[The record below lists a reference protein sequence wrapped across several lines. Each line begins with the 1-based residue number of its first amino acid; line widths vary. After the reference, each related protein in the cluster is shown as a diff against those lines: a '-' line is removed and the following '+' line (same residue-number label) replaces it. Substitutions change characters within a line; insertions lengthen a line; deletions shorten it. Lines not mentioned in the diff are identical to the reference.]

1 MHQFNV
7 RETGAKVVRQ
17 NCLLKKVRQYKRH
30 MEAFKKRIKD
40 LLPAAC
46 DFQGDSMRAREIAR
60 DAYRRAETNEEN
72 VLRISIDG
80 LIAQLASNMIK
91 RIENTDEKS
100 SYQISLVTSYI
111 RSHFLINDMILNGD
125 IVEATT
131 LIRKQ
136 LESLTRIHELDATPL
151 AKLMKKTPNVI
162 NCFKSVGKKIYPH
175 LSEIAHFATPRVGEL
190 LHVVKDGDL
199 VGPSLH
205 PRYTKSA
212 HGSFDLQA
220 LISIY
225 FLFWLIEKQKSWY
238 PNIDSTSNMAV
249 LHSVFQTA
257 LNSGVISNGETP

>member
-1 MHQFNV
+1 M
-7 RETGAKVVRQ
+7 ET
-17 NCLLKKVRQYKRH
+17 
-30 MEAFKKRIKD
+30 FKKRIED

-46 DFQGDSMRAREIAR
+46 DFQGESMKAREIAR
-60 DAYRRAETNEEN
+60 DAYRKAETNEEN

-80 LIAQLASNMIK
+80 LVAQLASNLTN
-91 RIENTDEKS
+91 RIPNTDEKT
-100 SYQISLVTSYI
+100 SYQIALVTSYI
-111 RSHFLINDMILNGD
+111 RSHYLINDMILDGD

-136 LESLTRIHELDATPL
+136 LESLTRVHELDANPL

-162 NCFKSVGKKIYPH
+162 NSFKSVGKKIYPH

-190 LHVVKDGDL
+190 LHVVEDGDL

-205 PRYTKSA
+205 PRYTKAA

-238 PNIDSTSNMAV
+238 PNVDSTSSMEV
-249 LHSVFQTA
+249 LYSVFQIA
-257 LNSGVISNGETP
+257 LDSGVITNGESA

>member
-1 MHQFNV
+1 M
-7 RETGAKVVRQ
+7 ETIK
-17 NCLLKKVRQYKRH
+17 N
-30 MEAFKKRIKD
+30 RIEE

-46 DFQGDSMRAREIAR
+46 DFQGESMKAREIAR

-80 LIAQLASNMIK
+80 LVAQLASNMTN
-91 RIENTDEKS
+91 RIANTDEKS
-100 SYQISLVTSYI
+100 SYQIALVTSYI
-111 RSHFLINDMILNGD
+111 RSHFLINDMILDGD

-136 LESLTRIHELDATPL
+136 LESLTRVHELDANPL

-175 LSEIAHFATPRVGEL
+175 LSEIAHFTTPRVGEL
-190 LHVVKDGDL
+190 LHVVEDGDL

-205 PRYTKSA
+205 PQYTKAA
-212 HGSFDLQA
+212 HGSFDLQT

-238 PNIDSTSNMAV
+238 PNIDSTSDMAV
-249 LHSVFQTA
+249 LYSAFQIA
-257 LNSGVISNGETP
+257 LDSGVISNGETA